1 MSVENYLSI
10 DEANAEIS
18 NSVLMHIHW
27 LSGSAIEPLA
37 IPGTHLHFSRTVPT
51 TFHAT
56 VCAKHQP
63 FCLDLKISFYES
75 IVVIPETIHQCHLVT
90 R

>member
-1 MSVENYLSI
+1 MEASKGPIDAPALLSPKGRK
-10 DEANAEIS
+10 
-18 NSVLMHIHW
+18 
-27 LSGSAIEPLA
+27 GSKSHLA

-51 TFHAT
+51 TFHST
-56 VCAKHQP
+56 VCTKNQP
-63 FCLDLKISFYES
+63 FCLDLKISFCEP

>member
-1 MSVENYLSI
+1 MDASRGPIAVPALLSPKGRKGRK
-10 DEANAEIS
+10 S
-18 NSVLMHIHW
+18 H
-27 LSGSAIEPLA
+27 LA
-37 IPGTHLHFSRTVPT
+37 IPRTHFHFSRTVPT

-63 FCLDLKISFYES
+63 FCPDLKISFYEP